1 MEGYA
6 YSAYPCL
13 WFPVILES
21 CTRTQ
26 LYNSVLS
33 VQGYSQ
39 LESFSEMLYCKEQG
53 LTVTFEVVDVLVV
66 SGAKVARTDV

>member
-21 CTRTQ
+21 CTRHTALQ
-26 LYNSVLS
+26 RR
-33 VQGYSQ
+33 
-39 LESFSEMLYCKEQG
+39 LESSG
-53 LTVTFEVVDVLVV
+53 LQSAGVILGDAILQR
-66 SGAKVARTDV
+66 ARTHGDL